1 MYTVEY
7 CKDNL
12 FRPGATFSR
21 TSFEFTLRAG
31 SWPEGTIFRGA
42 GRRIIIHNGEA
53 VELQEGQDHKLPSKA
68 MLQSRRRTRKSRRR
82 TRR

>member
-7 CKDNL
+7 CQDNL

-21 TSFEFTLRAG
+21 TSFEFTLKAG

-53 VELQEGQDHKLPSKA
+53 VELKDGQDHGLSSKA
-68 MLQSRRRTRKSRRR
+68 MMPGKRKIRQARCSAER
-82 TRR
+82 